1 MNRPNRFRIVMF
13 AVSSL
18 AVITAFTLVPIG
30 RQSLSAGSSVSVDPS
45 TLNPPPPPAF
55 NPVCEKSGFGTLCTV
70 NFSDPPFA
78 GDSGLGCGSGANAFE
93 VFQFSTRSVQGKRY
107 YDQNG
112 NLLRRHFREY
122 LAGTFS
128 NQLSN
133 KAVTFSGSI
142 THDHVLAVPGDINT
156 GTEILTGG
164 VRYHLQN
171 GGIVLV
177 DVGRTILAADG
188 TILNES
194 GQHPFDEFFVFGDTT
209 TLQPLCDALAN

>member
-1 MNRPNRFRIVMF
+1 MKRPNRFRIVMS

-18 AVITAFTLVPIG
+18 ALITTVTLVPMG
-30 RQSLSAGSSVSVDPS
+30 RRSLSVGSSVSVDPS

-55 NPVCEKSGFGTLCTV
+55 NPICEKSGFGTLCTV

-78 GDSGLGCGSGANAFE
+78 GDSGLACGSGANAFE

-112 NLLRRHFREY
+112 NLLKRHFREY
-122 LAGTFS
+122 LTGTFS
-128 NQLSN
+128 NPLSN
-133 KAVTFSGSI
+133 KAVTFSGSV
-142 THDHVLAVPGDINT
+142 THVHVLAVPGDNT
-156 GTEILTGG
+156 SGTESLTGG
-164 VRYHLQN
+164 TRIHLQN

-177 DVGRTILAADG
+177 DAGRATVTEDG

-194 GQHPFDEFFVFGDTT
+194 GQHPFDEYFVFGDTT
-209 TLQPLCDALAN
+209 ALQPLCDALAN